1 MVIPAIFGV
10 LLLIG
15 FVAVLRHSRNF
26 RGSGEQFASEERP
39 EMKQS
44 KGYQRNDSGAR
55 F

>member
-1 MVIPAIFGV
+1 VVFPAILGV

-44 KGYQRNDSGAR
+44 KGSQRNDSGLR